1 VAQVGDGLGAERA
14 LGVLDEEAVLVQV
27 VEDSA
32 NVAQMLLPRA
42 AGIRILS
49 KKTRTKRHRKGRS
62 RSFMSARNGVGAL
75 HKPNGIT
82 KNS

>member
-1 VAQVGDGLGAERA
+1 
-14 LGVLDEEAVLVQV
+14 
-27 VEDSA
+27 
-32 NVAQMLLPRA
+32 VAQMLLPRA
-42 AGIRILS
+42 AGIRVLS